1 VGCNQGFNQSRL
13 EEMMQPNKGIHFY
26 AAGGVRHEQDLLSL
40 KALGVHGALVASALH
55 NQQISGA
62 SLTKLGL

>member
-1 VGCNQGFNQSRL
+1 MKQH
-13 EEMMQPNKGIHFY
+13 EEETM
-26 AAGGVRHEQDLLSL
+26 RHEQDLLSL